1 VTDHGLSGRVALV
14 TGASGGIGAAI
25 SRVLAGA
32 GATVALGYSRNSE
45 RAEQLASE
53 LDGSAAFGAD
63 LEDPEAPARLMVEVG
78 ERLVETEI
86 LPGDPAELGKRIP
99 IGRVGRPE
107 EVAEVALAVL
117 TNGFI
122 TSKVFPIDGGM
133 YPR

>member
-1 VTDHGLSGRVALV
+1 MTDHGLSGRVALV

-25 SRVLAGA
+25 SRVLAEA
-32 GATVALGYSRNSE
+32 GATVALGYGRNGE

-53 LDGSAAFGAD
+53 LDGSAAFGA
-63 LEDPEAPARLMVEVG
+63 
-78 ERLVETEI
+78 
-86 LPGDPAELGKRIP
+86 EL
-99 IGRVGRPE
+99 
-107 EVAEVALAVL
+107 ALAVL